1 MGLEPPSAPIQSLQI
16 MDIDLQACATGDPEA
31 WNVFVNE
38 TAGLVLAAVRR
49 TAGKQLDHPQMP
61 DIDDVV
67 QAIYVR
73 LLANDGRL
81 MLKYDP
87 ERAAVSTWLTLISR
101 SVTIDVLRR
110 KRLPQVPLADHDRPG
125 QEPNTPVRESGSL
138 ESVAPMQ
145 VLTGRQH
152 LVLTLLFEDGRTV
165 AEAAQF
171 LGVGEQTVR
180 STKHKALERLRKH
193 MGAELGGQEE

>member
-1 MGLEPPSAPIQSLQI
+1 
-16 MDIDLQACATGDPEA
+16 MDIDLKACAAGDQEA
-31 WNVFVNE
+31 WSVFVTE
-38 TAGLVLAAVRR
+38 TAGLVLAAIRR
-49 TAGKQLDHPQMP
+49 TAGNQLDHPQMP

-67 QAIYVR
+67 QSIYVR
-73 LLANDGRL
+73 LLANKGRL
-81 MLKYDP
+81 MLNYDP
-87 ERAAVSTWLTLISR
+87 GRASVSTWLTLISR

-110 KRLPQVPLADHDRPG
+110 KRLQQVPLADHDRPE
-125 QEPNTPVRESGSL
+125 QEPKTPVREGGSL

-165 AEAAQF
+165 AEAARF

-193 MGAELGGQEE
+193 LDLEQPTNDD

>member
-1 MGLEPPSAPIQSLQI
+1 
-16 MDIDLQACATGDPEA
+16 MDIDLQACATGDEDA
-31 WNVFVNE
+31 WSIFVTE

-67 QAIYVR
+67 QSIYVR
-73 LLANDGRL
+73 LLANNGRL
-81 MLKYDP
+81 MLNYDP
-87 ERAAVSTWLTLISR
+87 ERASISTWLTLVSR

-110 KRLPQVPLADHDRPG
+110 KRLPQVPLADHDRPE
-125 QEPNTPVRESGSL
+125 QDLEHPARERGSL
-138 ESVAPMQ
+138 ESAAPMQ
-145 VLTGRQH
+145 VLTGRQQ
-152 LVLTLLFEDGRTV
+152 LVLTLLFEDGRSV
-165 AEAAQF
+165 AETARF

-193 MGAELGGQEE
+193 MGTEIGTNEE

>member
-1 MGLEPPSAPIQSLQI
+1 M
-16 MDIDLQACATGDPEA
+16 
-31 WNVFVNE
+31 FVTE

-49 TAGKQLDHPQMP
+49 TAGKQLDHAQMP

-67 QAIYVR
+67 QSVYVR

-81 MLKYDP
+81 MLNYDP
-87 ERAAVSTWLTLISR
+87 QRASISTWLTLIAR
-101 SVTIDVLRR
+101 SVTIDVLRK
-110 KRLPQVPLADHDRPG
+110 KRLPQVPLADHDRPAEQADIG
-125 QEPNTPVRESGSL
+125 RMESRSID
-138 ESVAPMQ
+138 SAAPMH

-165 AEAAQF
+165 AEAARF

-193 MGAELGGQEE
+193 MGAGADGQEE

>member
-1 MGLEPPSAPIQSLQI
+1 
-16 MDIDLQACATGDPEA
+16 MDIDLQACAAGDQEA
-31 WNVFVNE
+31 WGVFVVE

-49 TAGKQLDHPQMP
+49 TAGKQLDHAQMP

-67 QAIYVR
+67 QSVYVR

-81 MLKYDP
+81 MLNYDP
-87 ERAAVSTWLTLISR
+87 ERASISTWLTLIAR
-101 SVTIDVLRR
+101 SVTIDVLRK
-110 KRLPQVPLADHDRPG
+110 KRLPQVPLADHDGPG
-125 QEPNTPVRESGSL
+125 REVDLHTRESGSID
-138 ESVAPMQ
+138 SAAPMH

-152 LVLTLLFEDGRTV
+152 LVLTLLFEDGRSV
-165 AEAAQF
+165 AEAARI

-193 MGAELGGQEE
+193 MGAGPGQQEE

>member
-1 MGLEPPSAPIQSLQI
+1 
-16 MDIDLQACATGDPEA
+16 MDIDLQACATGNQEA
-31 WNVFVNE
+31 WSDFVTE

-49 TAGKQLDHPQMP
+49 TAGKQLDDPQMP

-67 QAIYVR
+67 QSIYVR
-73 LLANDGRL
+73 LLANNGRL
-81 MLKYDP
+81 MLNYDP
-87 ERAAVSTWLTLISR
+87 ERSAISTWLTLIAR

-110 KRLPQVPLADHDRPG
+110 KRLPQVSLVDHDRPEQPQG
-125 QEPNTPVRESGSL
+125 LPVHGSGSL

-145 VLTGRQH
+145 VLTGRQR

-165 AEAAQF
+165 AEAARF
-171 LGVGEQTVR
+171 LGVGAQTVR

-193 MGAELGGQEE
+193 LGLENKADDE